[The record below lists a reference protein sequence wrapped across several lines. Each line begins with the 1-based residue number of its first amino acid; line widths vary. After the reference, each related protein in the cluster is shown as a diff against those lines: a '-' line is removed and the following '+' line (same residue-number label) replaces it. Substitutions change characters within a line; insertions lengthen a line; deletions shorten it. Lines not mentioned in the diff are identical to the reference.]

1 VILDKSRERSERAR
15 EFLENGQY
23 KEAASAFIS
32 LGDYASAARALVCAK
47 SYRDAAQCYEKANR
61 PLDAAKLF
69 LLVKDWEKAAQL
81 FSSAG
86 DEMRA
91 EIAREQLRKEKHKN
105 EKVPSEVAQSSIP
118 KKADEKEDEIWPEG
132 EIFKVLKAGEMNIAV
147 NLYLK
152 PGAPSGWTLLQENM
166 SKKPLSS
173 LAEMFL
179 MARDYAIAGDAFKKL
194 GNHRKAAECLSLA
207 GLYEE
212 AADFYVRC
220 GENNLAAQNLEKA
233 HQWQRAANIHSEEGR
248 FVEAGRCYEKL
259 DDPVKAAGMY
269 LKAQKSDLALPLL
282 QSVQPSHPAFPQC
295 RLLAGK
301 ILFQKGQ
308 RDLALSLLSP
318 LAQYDTLS
326 DSSLDVL
333 YQLAGLME
341 FGEELEKAKE
351 IYQKIQ
357 HTRFGYKDVEKRLEN
372 LKNLSSKPGVAE
384 PPKYSIKKEQE
395 NIVDTSPLRDCS
407 LLDKLTLDDLRKLYS
422 SGTIIEPQFGN
433 IVLKKGEYSKG
444 LYIILHGG
452 LSISSDPDNL
462 KVAVGFLGR
471 GDYVGLG
478 ALVQGPPQPNS
489 LVAQKNT
496 KILFIPK
503 EKLEHLISTEPEIG
517 LRLYRSIAEHLVNT
531 MMKMSQK
538 K

>member
-1 VILDKSRERSERAR
+1 MILDKSRERSERAR

-23 KEAASAFIS
+23 REAASAFIS

-47 SYRDAAQCYEKANR
+47 SYKEAAQCYEKANK
-61 PLDAAKLF
+61 PIDAAKLY
-69 LLVKDWEKAAQL
+69 LLVKEWEKAATL

-91 EIAREQLRKEKHKN
+91 EIAREQFRKE
-105 EKVPSEVAQSSIP
+105 SQAQ
-118 KKADEKEDEIWPEG
+118 KKEGKKEDVSIKQKPVEEEEEIWPDG
-132 EIFKVLKAGEMNIAV
+132 EIFRALKSGEMNIAI

-152 PGAPSGWTLLQENM
+152 AGAPSGWTLLQENM
-166 SKKPLSS
+166 SPKPLSA

-194 GNHRKAAECLSLA
+194 GNLKKAAECLSLA

-212 AADFYVRC
+212 AADFFVRC
-220 GENNLAAQNLEKA
+220 GDKILAAQNLEKS
-233 HQWQRAANIHSEEGR
+233 HQWQRAATIYTEEGK
-248 FVEAGRCYEKL
+248 FIEAARCYEKM

-301 ILFQKGQ
+301 ILFQKEQ
-308 RDLALSLLSP
+308 RDLALSILAP
-318 LAQYDTLS
+318 LAEYDTLS
-326 DSSLDVL
+326 ENSLDVL

-341 FGEELEKAKE
+341 FGFENEKARE
-351 IYQKIQ
+351 IYLKIQ
-357 HTRFGYKDVEKRLEN
+357 QTRFGYKDVEKRLEN
-372 LKNLSSKPGVAE
+372 LKNASKTP
-384 PPKYSIKKEQE
+384 SKKEPINPSFLKQE
-395 NIVDTSPLRDCS
+395 QEIIVDTSPLRDCS

-422 SGTIIEPQFGN
+422 SGTVIEPPTGE

-452 LSISSDPDNL
+452 LSISSDPTNP
-462 KVAVGFLGR
+462 KTAVGFLGR

-489 LVAQKNT
+489 LISQKNT
-496 KILFIPK
+496 KILFMPK
-503 EKLEHLISTEPEIG
+503 EKLEHLISTELELG
-517 LRLYRSIAEHLVNT
+517 LRLYRSIAEHLVHT

>member
-1 VILDKSRERSERAR
+1 MFDKAKERSERAR
-15 EFLENGQY
+15 EFLESGQY

-47 SYRDAAQCYEKANR
+47 SYKEAAQCYERANK
-61 PLDAAKLF
+61 PLDAAKLY
-69 LLVKDWEKAAQL
+69 LLVKEWEKAANL

-91 EIAREQLRKEKHKN
+91 EIAREQMRREGIQEVKKPEKGLPPKAEE
-105 EKVPSEVAQSSIP
+105 EKGES
-118 KKADEKEDEIWPEG
+118 EIWPEG
-132 EIFKVLKAGEMNIAV
+132 EIFRALKGGEMNIAV

-166 SKKPLSS
+166 SKKPLSL

-179 MARDYAIAGDAFKKL
+179 MARDYAIAGDAFKKI
-194 GNHRKAAECLSLA
+194 GNDRKAAECLSLA

-212 AADFYVRC
+212 AADLFVRS
-220 GENNLAAQNLEKA
+220 GDKNLAAQNLEKA
-233 HQWQRAANIHSEEGR
+233 RQWQRAASIHTEEGR
-248 FVEAGRCYEKL
+248 FIEAGRCYEKL

-269 LKAQKSDLALPLL
+269 LKAQKADLALPLL
-282 QSVQPSHPAFPQC
+282 QGIQPSHPAFPQC

-308 RDLALSLLSP
+308 KELALSLLAP
-318 LAQYDTLS
+318 LAEYDTMS
-326 DSSLDVL
+326 ETSLDIL

-341 FGEELEKAKE
+341 SGDEIEKAKE

-357 HTRFGYKDVEKRLEN
+357 QTRFGYKDVEKRVEN
-372 LKNLSSKPGVAE
+372 LKNVSGTPKKIEYPKTVFPKE
-384 PPKYSIKKEQE
+384 PE
-395 NIVDTSPLRDCS
+395 NIIDTSPLRDCS

-422 SGTIIEPQFGN
+422 TGTVIEPQVGEV
-433 IVLKKGEYSKG
+433 ILKRGDYSKG

-452 LSISSDPDNL
+452 LSISSDPNNP
-462 KVAVGFLGR
+462 KVAVGFLGK

-496 KILFIPK
+496 RILFIPK
-503 EKLEHLISTEPEIG
+503 EKLEHLISTELELG

>member
-1 VILDKSRERSERAR
+1 MILDKSREKSERAR
-15 EFLENGQY
+15 EYLENGQY
-23 KEAASAFIS
+23 REAASAFIS

-47 SYRDAAQCYEKANR
+47 SYREAAQCYEKANK
-61 PLDAAKLF
+61 PLDAAKLY
-69 LLVKDWEKAAQL
+69 LLVKEWEKAAKL
-81 FSSAG
+81 FSTAG

-91 EIAREQLRKEKHKN
+91 EIAREQLRKEGHKV
-105 EKVPSEVAQSSIP
+105 EKTQTKINLPPVSQ
-118 KKADEKEDEIWPEG
+118 KDEEKEIWPQG
-132 EIFKVLKAGEMNIAV
+132 DIFKALQAGEMNIAV

-166 SKKPLSS
+166 SRKPLSA

-179 MARDYAIAGDAFKKL
+179 MARDYAIAGDTFKKL
-194 GNHRKAAECLSLA
+194 GNERKAAECLSLA

-212 AADFYVRC
+212 AADMFVRC
-220 GENNLAAQNLEKA
+220 GEKNLAAQNLEKA
-233 HQWQRAANIHSEEGR
+233 HQWQKAATIHTEVGN
-248 FVEAGRCYEKL
+248 FVEAARCYEKL

-308 RDLALSLLSP
+308 RELALSLLAP
-318 LAQYDTLS
+318 LAEYDTLS
-326 DSSLDVL
+326 DTSLDVL

-341 FGEELEKAKE
+341 FGEEFEKAKE
-351 IYQKIQ
+351 VYQKIQ
-357 HTRFGYKDVEKRLEN
+357 QTRFGYKDVEERIRN
-372 LKNLSSKPGVAE
+372 LKNASQR
-384 PPKYSIKKEQE
+384 PKASETQKFSIKKEEE

-422 SGTIIEPQFGN
+422 SGVVLEPQFGEV
-433 IVLKKGEYSKG
+433 ILKKGEYSKG

-452 LSISSDPDNL
+452 LSISSDPNNL
-462 KVAVGFLGR
+462 KVAVGFLGK

-503 EKLEHLISTEPEIG
+503 EKLEHLISTELELG

-531 MMKMSQK
+531 MMKMSQRK
-538 K
+538 

>member
-1 VILDKSRERSERAR
+1 MLDKAKERSEKAR

-47 SYRDAAQCYEKANR
+47 SYKEAAQCYERANK
-61 PLDAAKLF
+61 PLDAAKLY
-69 LLVKDWEKAAQL
+69 LLVKEWDKAAKL

-91 EIAREQLRKEKHKN
+91 EIAREQMRREGVQKFEKMAEKN
-105 EKVPSEVAQSSIP
+105 VLS
-118 KKADEKEDEIWPEG
+118 KAEETENEEEIWPEG
-132 EIFKVLKAGEMNIAV
+132 EIFRALKNGEMNVAV
-147 NLYLK
+147 NLYIK
-152 PGAPSGWTLLQENM
+152 PGAPSGWALLQENM
-166 SKKPLSS
+166 SKKPLSL

-179 MARDYAIAGDAFKKL
+179 MARDYSIAADAFKKI
-194 GNHRKAAECLSLA
+194 GNERKAAECLSLA
-207 GLYEE
+207 GLHEE
-212 AADFYVRC
+212 AADFFVRC
-220 GENNLAAQNLEKA
+220 GDKNLAAQNLEKA
-233 HQWQRAANIHSEEGR
+233 HQWQRAANIYSEEGR
-248 FVEAGRCYEKL
+248 FIEAGRCYEKL
-259 DDPVKAAGMY
+259 NDPVKAAGMY

-282 QSVQPSHPAFPQC
+282 QSVQPSHTAFPQC

-308 RDLALSLLSP
+308 RELALSLLAP
-318 LAQYDTLS
+318 LAKYDTLS
-326 DSSLDVL
+326 DASLDVL

-341 FGEELEKAKE
+341 FGQETEKAKE

-357 HTRFGYKDVEKRLEN
+357 QTRFGYKDVEKRLEN
-372 LKNLSSKPGVAE
+372 LKNISKMPQKLGVPQMAI
-384 PPKYSIKKEQE
+384 PKESD
-395 NIVDTSPLRDCS
+395 NIIDTGPLRDCS
-407 LLDKLTLDDLRKLYS
+407 LLDKLTLDDLRKVYS
-422 SGTIIEPQFGN
+422 SGTVIKPQPGEV
-433 IVLKKGEYSKG
+433 VLKRGDYSKG

-452 LSISSDPDNL
+452 LSISSDPYNL
-462 KVAVGFLGR
+462 KGAVGFLGR

-503 EKLEHLISTEPEIG
+503 EKLEHLISTELELG
-517 LRLYRSIAEHLVNT
+517 LRLYRSIAEHLVQT